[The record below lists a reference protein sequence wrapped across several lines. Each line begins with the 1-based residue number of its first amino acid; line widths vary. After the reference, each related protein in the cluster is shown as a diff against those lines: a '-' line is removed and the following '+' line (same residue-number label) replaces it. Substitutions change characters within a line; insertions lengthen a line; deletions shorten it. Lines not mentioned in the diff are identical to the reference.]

1 MIPEGTRFIGISPN
15 VNLTEKKSAVLNAE
29 TQPYTLDDIRGYKM
43 YTALVSQTGTSA
55 PVVTVLDNTIGNI
68 VWTYDSTGEYIGTLT
83 GVFISGKVY
92 FSALPSQITQLKL
105 VRLNNNSVN
114 LGTVT
119 SGVKTN
125 GLLSNTPIEI
135 RIYN

>member
-1 MIPEGTRFIGISPN
+1 MIPEGTRFIGISPS
-15 VNLTEKKSAVLNAE
+15 VNLKERKSASINAE